1 MAYYIRHFF
10 DPDFSHEHLRPSAL
24 NDGDVSQHYLGYV
37 QNVVAGQ
44 VLAEVIDLDEH
55 PEISDYDPR
64 FVFPERI
71 FPCGPNCV
79 AHPEFPLRI
88 LAQTSGYVFYHQGL
102 ITVKRLLNVRRD
114 VDFHTGNIMFAG
126 NIVAHGAV
134 RSGFTLLG
142 GKVLVKGTVEGATI
156 ITEDD
161 LVCESGV
168 KGGNQGD
175 LICGGNLKIN
185 FCENA
190 RIHVQGN
197 MEIEGS
203 SLHSELYVCG
213 NLMIKG
219 RLQGGT
225 VCANNVVYITEQLGG
240 GQNTVTRI
248 IMGYNPK
255 EYRLLKTLKK
265 DIAHLQTCLG
275 NLELLVKKKP
285 IVMDDYATT
294 IRLLREKIAIKQ
306 KRYKELQDVLENG
319 KVDASQCRI
328 ICPGRVK
335 PGVEISIADADISL
349 QDFFEAVEFRL
360 VDKEVTYNSITK

>member
-10 DPDFSHEHLRPSAL
+10 NPDFSHEHLRPSTL

-37 QNVVAGQ
+37 QNVIAGQ
-44 VLAEVIDLDEH
+44 VLAEVINLDEH
-55 PEISDYDPR
+55 PEFVDCDPR

-71 FPCGPNCV
+71 FPCGPNCMP
-79 AHPEFPLRI
+79 HPDFPLRI

-134 RSGFTLLG
+134 RSGFTMLG
-142 GKVLVKGTVEGATI
+142 SKVLVKGTIEGATI
-156 ITEDD
+156 VTEDD

-168 KGGNQGD
+168 KGGNQGE
-175 LICGGNLKIN
+175 LICGGNLKIP

-190 RIHVQGN
+190 RIHVRGN

-203 SLHSELYVCG
+203 SLHSELYVGG

-225 VCANNVVYITEQLGG
+225 VCANNIIYITEQLGG
-240 GQNTVTRI
+240 GQNTTTSI
-248 IMGYNPK
+248 IMGYNAE
-255 EYRLLKTLKK
+255 EYCLLKNLDK
-265 DIAHLQTCLG
+265 DIEILNACLG

-285 IVMDDYATT
+285 IVLGDYALA
-294 IRLLREKIAIKQ
+294 IRLLKEKLDIKHK
-306 KRYKELQDVLENG
+306 KRNELQDSFKNS
-319 KVDASQCRI
+319 KIDAGQCRI
-328 ICPGRVK
+328 ICPGKIK
-335 PGVEISIADADISL
+335 PGVEISMAEAHIGL
-349 QDFFEAVEFRL
+349 QDFFDAMEFHL
-360 VDKEVTYNSITK
+360 EDSKIVCNPLTK